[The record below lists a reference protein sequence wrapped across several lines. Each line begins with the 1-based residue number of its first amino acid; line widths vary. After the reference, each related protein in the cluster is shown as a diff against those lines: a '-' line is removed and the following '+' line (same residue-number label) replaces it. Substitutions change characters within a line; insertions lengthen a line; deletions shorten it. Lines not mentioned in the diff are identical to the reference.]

1 MSDDLHAKLIID
13 MTSALQSVDQLGS
26 KLENVLKPKTGGGGT
41 FGNEFKQ
48 SLAFIRAEAVKL
60 GRDMDVVNAKFGVNS
75 KESQALAA
83 SIRTTAGA
91 FAQKNTA
98 LRALSDQYRNGE
110 ISMTQFKTGVIN
122 VQSAI
127 SNLNN
132 KLSGATPIRVMQK
145 DIQGLQSSMSNLVS
159 TALPQFGRLF
169 GVLGSIK
176 NIMKD
181 GFGGGNAVYSLAPDA
196 VSSEYLQKL
205 VASRAAVAA
214 MGGEMIATAPAF
226 GVFAGAAAAATGA
239 LVLLG
244 TAIAGV
250 ATANAAIKTGAEF
263 EQMEFQMTALI
274 NASTKF
280 KDETTGNFVGMQK
293 NLELSL
299 QQSKSIIQKFVE
311 DAPKLAGTNLK
322 ELAETASVTLG
333 RLAAS
338 GITDPQEQAR
348 LIESM
353 TVAIKTV
360 TAGQQNA
367 GVQLAQESRALLAG
381 EFKATNTL
389 INQLASNVGGQD
401 QFKKLFEEA
410 KKAGQLGQFLEAQL
424 KPYLA
429 AANFASASFSNLNEI
444 LTDFVTNTLKS
455 ISDNGAFDA
464 AKAAFKGLLSPV
476 IEFGDPSKFGSVK
489 QNILDLAASIGQNL
503 GVAIQSL
510 APLLPAITTLLLT
523 LATGLNG
530 VLAAS
535 QPLIEVFAFVATALI
550 NLTTTGLQFIGG
562 VLQPL
567 GDAFLILS
575 QIILNEALIPIMDGF
590 REFLMVGQ
598 STSLETASSWQI
610 LGDVMA
616 LFSQA
621 ALLMVSDYSAGMQ
634 MLQSVTAAAGS
645 AIASIFNQ
653 MAASVLNSI
662 ADMVSKAGQM
672 IASLAGPLG
681 GIVSAMGGKLA
692 GGIKGMAG
700 KLSANAGNLKA
711 SALNSIAKA
720 KSFKIPAK
728 SKPLPVSGFKGFGA
742 PAVNEAGG
750 GKKGGGG
757 RDKSAAAAKEAARDQ
772 ERLDKS
778 KEQLAV
784 SREMA
789 ATDER
794 INKIKETQG
803 QLNSALASQELGI
816 EAKKDRLQKEE
827 RGLSLERKKLD
838 LAFETG
844 RITEGQRL
852 EADKQIQIK
861 KVEIDYQQQLATI
874 ELKRLDLQ
882 KEFVNVESDRL
893 QKTEEL
899 KEARS
904 KLETI
909 NAQIAAAKTAESG
922 NTDKAKTLD
931 LQQNVVELEKS
942 AVDAKAAVDRLLSGN
957 KQSENA
963 GNDKVAKIRSEIESL
978 TKTANDTKRQALEE
992 VEIDFQLQKR
1002 NANTFG
1008 NIVRDAGKGFVT
1020 DIAQGMKAGDG
1031 FLGAVIAAGEKFI
1044 SVISD
1049 NLINIGID
1057 KLFKNGNPF
1066 AGLGGGDQVGGA
1078 MQGVAG
1084 AVGNAGKKGGGLLSK
1099 FAGLGALAGP
1109 MGALV
1114 GVGVAAVGA
1123 IGGGLLSKFKKKK
1136 ADKRE
1141 ARKLREENMKWLEEF
1156 RAAEYVENIRRN
1168 LESYFKNLDKAL
1180 SEFDRKISK
1189 LNVNGSTFDAQ
1200 KAINTTQE
1208 KIGLMNKAIEQ
1219 TVNNTNQQIAVF
1231 ANEANNLNNQL
1242 LNKRGRWKQ
1251 AEWDK
1256 WKRIIEI
1263 RERLIPEIQRA
1274 SADQIDD
1281 LIQQQKDLNNE
1292 IEDFVEQQKQ
1302 LTVDIRKEAEIARAG
1317 LAFGD
1322 DAEGLMSELITFKD
1336 KVREMLLSGMD
1347 INSVISILDNERR
1360 KLDQSME
1367 SKGNELRDSILEA
1380 QKELADTILGIND
1393 EMLGVLDEGRG
1404 TGFLKATNQDK
1415 IDQLAEKLK
1424 AAREGSGTDLNK
1436 LKLDEVAFKAQ
1447 ADYFVNALDGGISKV
1462 FSDVKQGLSELSGI
1476 TVTVNDPKFIA
1487 SEVERI
1493 WQQKQKMP
1501 SFIGRVI

>member
-1 MSDDLHAKLIID
+1 LHARLIID
-13 MTSALQSVDQLGS
+13 MTSALQAVDQLGS
-26 KLENVLKPKTGGGGT
+26 KLENVLKPKSGGGT

-83 SIRTTAGA
+83 SIRSTAGA

-110 ISMTQFKTGVIN
+110 ISMTQFRTGVIN

-132 KLSGATPIRVMQK
+132 KLSGATPIRAMQK
-145 DIQGLQSSMSNLVS
+145 DIQGLQGSMSNLVS

-181 GFGGGNAVYSLAPDA
+181 GFGGGQAVYSLAPDA
-196 VSSEYLQKL
+196 VSSDYLQKL
-205 VASRAAVAA
+205 VANRAAVAA

-226 GVFAGAAAAATGA
+226 SVFAGAAAAATGA

-322 ELAETASVTLG
+322 ELTETASVTLG
-333 RLAAS
+333 RLAGV

-389 INQLASNVGGQD
+389 INQLATNVGGQD

-410 KKAGQLGQFLEAQL
+410 KKAGKLGEFLETQL

-444 LTDFVTNTLKS
+444 LNDFVTNTLKS
-455 ISDNGAFDA
+455 ISDNGVFDA
-464 AKAAFKGLLSPV
+464 AKEAFKGLLSPV

-598 STSLETASSWQI
+598 STSLETASSWQM
-610 LGDVMA
+610 LGDIMA

-720 KSFKIPAK
+720 KSFKIPTK
-728 SKPLPVSGFKGFGA
+728 SKPLPVSGFKGVGA
-742 PAVNEAGG
+742 PQAPEKEKKGEK
-750 GKKGGGG
+750 GKKPY
-757 RDKSAAAAKEAARDQ
+757 DPMTDQ

-778 KEQLAV
+778 KAQLEIA
-784 SREMA
+784 RQMA

-794 INKIKETQG
+794 INKIKETQS
-803 QLNSALASQELGI
+803 QLNSVLASQELGI

-844 RITEGQRL
+844 RITEVQRL

-893 QKTEEL
+893 QKAEEL
-899 KEARS
+899 KEGRS

-909 NAQIAAAKTAESG
+909 NAQIAAAKNIEAG
-922 NTDKAKTLD
+922 NTDKTKTLD
-931 LQQNVVELEKS
+931 LQQNVLELEKS

-963 GNDKVAKIRSEIESL
+963 GNDRVAKIRSEIESL
-978 TKTANDTKRQALEE
+978 TQTANDTKRQALEE

-1347 INSVISILDNERR
+1347 IDSVTSILDNERR

-1367 SKGNELRDSILEA
+1367 SKGAELRDSILDA
-1380 QKELADTILGIND
+1380 QKDLADTILGIND